1 MAKSNK
7 NRKKEEVT
15 TDLVKVQEK
24 DRQVKQVIDSSVVS
38 DIPVE
43 LANNLTL
50 VARRLTAFLS
60 YYSAASLNR
69 LNTLSKFIADAE
81 DRLYNVDVNKLDMKE
96 LNSRYKEAKK
106 AQAEIMTIASQVS
119 KQAVDTDNTAR
130 VDEVY
135 NLLRGLSASTLQE
148 LQDALSATDDDND
161 DNDNM

>member
-1 MAKSNK
+1 MAKSKEKNLQDYSIQVKDKEKNK
-7 NRKKEEVT
+7 
-15 TDLVKVQEK
+15 
-24 DRQVKQVIDSSVVS
+24 QVKQVIDSSVVS

-69 LNTLSKFIADAE
+69 LNTLSKFIAEAE
-81 DRLYNVDVNKLDMKE
+81 DRLYNVDVQKLDMKE
-96 LNSRYKEAKK
+96 LNARYKEAKK

-130 VDEVY
+130 IDEVY
-135 NLLRGLSASTLQE
+135 NLLKGMSSSTLQQ
-148 LQDALSATDDDND
+148 LQEALSATDDDTEEE
-161 DNDNM
+161 